1 MPHHG
6 HHEEKAGARS
16 ARPGDLLRE
25 IPYFAGLDA
34 ATLAE
39 IAGAVRPREADP
51 GERILTE
58 GEPCLGLY
66 FVMRGQVRLTKAA
79 ADGRE
84 HVLRVLGPGAT
95 FNDVAVF
102 DGGPNSDSARAV
114 GPTKIGYVPTATMAR
129 LIERHPEVAR
139 AALKLLSRRQR
150 SLGHVVGD
158 LALHDVSA
166 RVARLLLG
174 CIGQHDH
181 IVEKAE
187 FACARITHQEIAA
200 MVGSVREVVQ
210 RALKE
215 LERDG
220 AIALHCSHIDIRDAA
235 KLVRWAHAD
244 AEVLR

>member
-1 MPHHG
+1 MPHVGQHD
-6 HHEEKAGARS
+6 EKPAGAA
-16 ARPGDLLRE
+16 ARPADLLRQ

-34 ATLAE
+34 PTLADV
-39 IAGAVRPREADP
+39 ARAVRAREAQA
-51 GERILTE
+51 GEHILTE

-66 FVMRGQVRLTKAA
+66 FVMRGQVRLMKNA

-102 DGGPNSDSARAV
+102 DGGPNSDGAVAV
-114 GPTKIGYVPTATMAR
+114 GPTKVGYVPTATMVR
-129 LIERHPEVAR
+129 LIERHPTIAN
-139 AALKLLSRRQR
+139 AALKLLSQRQR
-150 SLGHVVGD
+150 SLGNVVKD
-158 LALHDVSA
+158 LALRDVTA

-174 CIGQHDH
+174 CIGHHDH
-181 IVEKAE
+181 IVEKAG
-187 FACARITHQEIAA
+187 FACARISHQEIAA

-220 AIALHCSHIDIRDAA
+220 AVTLARTHIDIRDPAN
-235 KLVRWAHAD
+235 LERWAHAD
-244 AEVLR
+244 GGG